1 MFMFLQWAENN
12 PQDYKKHFWAEGLSN
27 LAVEQLPSLYKVLG
41 SPLSILK
48 YSDICSFI
56 LWPNYRSIRYPEKL
70 HIIKAIHCW
79 TGESALVWQQFN
91 AGLIQAISFSVG
103 YRDFCYIDSCSD
115 SWKSQDLIA
124 AVLPPYLEWPM
135 WRTHM
140 YLSLQYCMNV
150 TSRVVSIHLV
160 LQDRQ

>member
-12 PQDYKKHFWAEGLSN
+12 PQDYKKHFWAEVLGS
-27 LAVEQLPSLYKVLG
+27 LAVEQLPTLYKVQG

-48 YSDICSFI
+48 YSNICSLI

-79 TGESALVWQQFN
+79 TGESTLVWQQFN

-115 SWKSQDLIA
+115 SWKSHGLIV

-135 WRTHM
+135 WRIHM
-140 YLSLQYCMNV
+140 YLSLQYYMNV

-160 LQDRQ
+160 LLDRQ